1 MSVECA
7 IDRDEQEM
15 LEAVRRT
22 REEIKTP
29 EGLNLYESVG
39 KAIEGYWDQRE
50 REVAANSKGFFRS
63 AADWIKKYVK

>member
-7 IDRDEQEM
+7 IDRDEREM

-22 REEIKTP
+22 MEETRAP

-39 KAIEGYWDQRE
+39 KAIEGYWNQSE
-50 REVAANSKGFFRS
+50 REVAANSKGFFES
-63 AADWIKKYVK
+63 VAGWIKKYVK